1 MTRIS
6 RLYILYGAVCILAIS
21 SCKTGPINLFKT
33 SSPHELYL
41 RKLNNAGLGRSA
53 MGKAWADTSTQVLVK
68 AMNIKIPYQEAGYFA
83 AERVPAAAYRFHALR
98 GQKITIQ
105 LNKVPDS
112 LFMIY
117 MDVWEIRDDNSS
129 KHIAYADTVNSTLTI
144 DADDSRSYLLRLQP
158 ELLSSGSYT
167 LHITAGP
174 SLGFPVTTKGKPR
187 VGSFF
192 GAGRDAN
199 TRRHEGIDIFDAF
212 HTPVVASANGT
223 VTRVGEN
230 NLGGRVV
237 MMRPAGKDYSLYYAH
252 LDRQI
257 AREGQQVRI
266 GDTLGLMGNTGNA
279 KTTPPHL
286 HFGIYT
292 RTGAVDPF
300 PFVNPV
306 VAGPSAVSAATENLN
321 ATLRSK
327 KQTGLYLGPYSD
339 SEQLATIASGTI
351 LRADAA
357 TSSWYKASLPDGKVG
372 YLRSADVVS
381 IKNAV
386 RRMLLAENQV
396 SMYDQPTSVGAIKK
410 VLKTGTSVN
419 LLGSFKDYFLVRDAS
434 EEVGWIRAV
443 P

>member
-1 MTRIS
+1 MTRKS
-6 RLYILYGAVCILAIS
+6 HLYLLYGLVCSLLVS

-41 RKLNNAGLGRSA
+41 RKLNSAGLGNTA
-53 MGKAWADTSTQVLVK
+53 MGKAWADTSALVLK
-68 AMNIKIPYQEAGYFA
+68 RALNIKIPYQETGYFA
-83 AERVPAAAYRFHALR
+83 ADRIPASAYRFQVLR

-105 LNKVPDS
+105 LTKVPDS

-129 KHIAYADTVNSTLTI
+129 KLIASADTTNTTLSI

-158 ELLSSGSYT
+158 ELLRSGSYT
-167 LHITAGP
+167 LQITAGP
-174 SLGFPVTTKGKPR
+174 SLGFPVTTKARAR

-199 TRRHEGIDIFDAF
+199 TRRHEGIDIFDTF
-212 HTPVVASANGT
+212 HTPVVASANGM

-237 MMRPAGKDYSLYYAH
+237 MMRPSGKNYTLYYAH

-279 KTTPPHL
+279 RTTPPHL

-292 RTGAVDPF
+292 GTGAVDPF

-306 VAGPSAVSAATENLN
+306 VAAPPPVSASTGNLN
-321 ATLRSK
+321 ATLRSRR
-327 KQTGLYLGPYSD
+327 QTQLYLGPYSD
-339 SEQLATIASGTI
+339 SEPLATLSPAAIVH
-351 LRADAA
+351 ADAA
-357 TSSWYKASLPDGKVG
+357 ASSWYKASLPDGKSG
-372 YLRSADVVS
+372 YLRSNDVVPV
-381 IKNAV
+381 KTPV
-386 RRMLLAENQV
+386 RKLLLGENQL
-396 SMYDQPTSVGAIKK
+396 SMHDQPSTVAAIKK
-410 VLKTGTSVN
+410 VLKTGSAVD
-419 LLGSFKDYFLVRDAS
+419 LLGSFKEYLLVRDES
-434 EEVGWIRAV
+434 EEVGWIRAR
-443 P
+443 

>member
-1 MTRIS
+1 MTRINP
-6 RLYILYGAVCILAIS
+6 LYLLYGLVCTLAIS
-21 SCKTGPINLFKT
+21 SCKSGPVNLFKT

-41 RKLNNAGLGRSA
+41 RKLNNAGLGSTA
-53 MGKAWADTSTQVLVK
+53 MGKAWADTSAQVLIK
-68 AMNIKIPYQEAGYFA
+68 AMSIKIPYQETGYFA
-83 AERVPAAAYRFHALR
+83 AERVPAAAYRFQTLR

-105 LNKVPDS
+105 LTKIPDS
-112 LFMIY
+112 LFTIY
-117 MDVWEIRDDNSS
+117 MDVWEIRDDHSS
-129 KHIAYADTVNSTLTI
+129 KHIASADTINSTLSI

-167 LHITAGP
+167 LQITAGP
-174 SLGFPVTTKGKPR
+174 SLGFPVSTNAKPR

-212 HTPVVASANGT
+212 HTPVVASANGAI
-223 VTRVGEN
+223 TRVGEN

-252 LDRQI
+252 LDRQM
-257 AREGQQVRI
+257 AREGQQVRV

-279 KTTPPHL
+279 RTTPPHL

-306 VAGPSAVSAATENLN
+306 VSGPPRVSASTQNLN
-321 ATLRSK
+321 ANLRSK

-339 SEQLATIASGTI
+339 SEQLASVGPATII
-351 LRADAA
+351 RVDAA
-357 TSSWYKASLPDGKVG
+357 TSSWYKASLPDGKAG
-372 YLRSADVVS
+372 YLRSADV
-381 IKNAV
+381 AV
-386 RRMLLAENQV
+386 LKTPLRKIMPAENQLR
-396 SMYDQPTSVGAIKK
+396 MYDQPRARAAVKK
-410 VLKTGTSVN
+410 MLKTGASVN
-419 LLGSFKDYFLVRDAS
+419 LLGSFKDYLLIRDAS
-434 EEVGWIRAV
+434 EEVGWISAR